1 MSSELYD
8 PKKVQLIVNGFTIT
22 GFADGDK
29 IKIEPVTKEDIKS
42 VVGVDGDV
50 SMAKV
55 NDDRHT
61 ITFTL
66 KEESPSNKILDALR
80 KLPTSF
86 AVMIKNSSAG
96 KYVGGGTGS
105 RVSEK
110 PGVTFGAES
119 PKREWKI
126 LVPNYSGQAL
136 PE

>member
-1 MSSELYD
+1 MYD
-8 PKKVQLIVNGFTIT
+8 PKHVRLIVNGLDVT

-42 VVGVDGDV
+42 FAGVDGDV
-50 SMAKV
+50 TVSKV
-55 NDDRHT
+55 NDDRHI
-61 ITFTL
+61 ITFSL

-86 AVMIKNSSAG
+86 MTMVKNTSSG
-96 KYVGGGTGS
+96 KYIGTSIGC

-110 PGVTFGAES
+110 PSVVFGADQA
-119 PKREWKI
+119 KREWKI
-126 LVPNYSGQAL
+126 LAPSWGGQAL

>member
-1 MSSELYD
+1 MEYNTRKVEL
-8 PKKVQLIVNGFTIT
+8 VINGLTMT

-29 IKIEPVTKEDIKS
+29 IKIEPVTKEDVKD
-42 VVGVDGDV
+42 VVGIDGDV
-50 SMAKV
+50 TFSKV

-61 ITFTL
+61 ITFNL

-86 AVMIKNSSAG
+86 PVYISNTSTG
-96 KYVGGGTGS
+96 KYIGGGTGS
-105 RVSEK
+105 RIKEK
-110 PGVTFGAES
+110 PTITFGAEA

-136 PE
+136 PESV

>member
-1 MSSELYD
+1 MPEFYD
-8 PKKVQLIVNGFTIT
+8 PKKVRLIINGIDMT

-29 IKIEPVTKEDIKS
+29 IKVEPVTKEDFKS
-42 VVGVDGDV
+42 FAGVDGEV
-50 SMAKV
+50 SFSKV

-66 KEESPSNKILDALR
+66 KEESPSNKILDGLK
-80 KLPTSF
+80 KLPASM
-86 AVMIKNSSAG
+86 AVMIRNMSAG

-105 RVSEK
+105 RIAEK
-110 PGVTFGAES
+110 NAPTFGAEN

-126 LVPNYSGQAL
+126 LVPNYSGTSL

>member
-1 MSSELYD
+1 MSELYD
-8 PKKVQLIVNGFTIT
+8 SKKVQLVINGLTIT

-29 IKIEPVTKEDIKS
+29 IKIEPVTSEDIKS
-42 VVGVDGDV
+42 VVGIDGDV

-55 NDDRHT
+55 NDDRHN
-61 ITFTL
+61 ITFML

-86 AVMIKNSSAG
+86 TVMIKNSSAG
-96 KYVGGGTGS
+96 KYIGGGTGS

-110 PGVTFGAES
+110 PAVTFGAEP

-126 LVPNYSGQAL
+126 IVPNYSGQAL